1 MREQIDQLL
10 PPRADGL
17 NHSFVEDDIVS
28 ADVLFPAWDF
38 GEGRPILFSK
48 TMAAHMNE
56 KKPGEQPVYNAN
68 LNAGVLASAAN
79 VAYFG
84 SANISWADSNGVE
97 NQTSVISGI
106 AISESPALYAFMLA
120 TEYMEVPA
128 DKITITS
135 VGSKTYSNDKISEE
149 VNPLQWFSRLVQLTA
164 PVKKYAQ
171 DFFVAQIMS

>member
-1 MREQIDQLL
+1 MNQ
-10 PPRADGL
+10 A
-17 NHSFVEDDIVS
+17 
-28 ADVLFPAWDF
+28 
-38 GEGRPILFSK
+38 ILGS
-48 TMAAHMNE
+48 
-56 KKPGEQPVYNAN
+56 
-68 LNAGVLASAAN
+68 SAN
-79 VAYFG
+79 VLYFD
-84 SANISWADSNGVE
+84 SATLNYTATPGAKSEAS
-97 NQTSVISGI
+97 SVISGVVI
-106 AISESPALYAFMLA
+106 AESPALYAFMLA